1 MPVGAGTLV
10 GFSPEDG
17 SKDPF
22 VTYIDGESDKA
33 TTRVSPYGATST
45 AAVCGERVFSSGRGT
60 DTKAFE
66 DDSESIPENQL
77 DRAALT
83 SAYPHDGTDILSTL
97 EPSGFPGTTSPC
109 VDGIVYEGWE
119 NDDGQ
124 HFVRV
129 WDTTKG
135 TPAAQVAVD
144 HEIVYPEGDAPL
156 IGGPDR
162 VKVLDGRLFWVVDNA
177 MWSAPLPTGAE
188 PIRAREVGYLEG
200 SVGLDAEVL
209 AYSSNDV
216 YTVTNESDLHERFS
230 RRRSDRVWTELTE
243 LSLVRTDL
251 ASGKP
256 SPALKVDV
264 KDVDFPTKDAS
275 VTALAINP
283 EWLAE
288 NGESVKAR
296 RCRADHHATRPS
308 KERPGGAR
316 VARVT
321 PYLSISGTFTVE
333 RTLFMR
339 TPTTVRTC
347 RLAAAGL
354 SLGLALALT
363 ACGSEDTK
371 TDADA
376 AVEAESSA
384 PVSESESASA
394 APAGAEAEVKIGK
407 TLKDPDTGDTI
418 EVISAVRDFPS
429 TEEADLIAEG
439 GEVVLL
445 QVKIK
450 PGKEFGGSVS
460 YSNFD
465 ISADGGTDFD
475 SADSQLEEELTA
487 AKRTPL
493 DSVRRME
500 GGEPTGWIA
509 YTVDEKADTY
519 LVEYER
525 SAAKVIGSDKEIPEF
540 KEQIEIPAS

>member
-1 MPVGAGTLV
+1 MRCRGGRARTVCPLGISGASAVASPDSSTDDGMCALTRRVAAMAVASAALLSGCGQVGPPPKDFATEDAVLAMRVHEGGEDSSYLVLVSAKGETRAIELGRVEGAAISWTEDGITTSDRSHDYVIDENGLTASERTSGGNELETQHEWYRVQVGAGTLV

-22 VTYIDGESDKA
+22 VTYIDGDSGKA

-119 NDDGQ
+119 NDDDQ

-129 WDTTKG
+129 WNTTKG
-135 TPAAQVAVD
+135 TPEAQVAVD
-144 HEIVYPEGDAPL
+144 HEIVYPEDDSSR

-162 VKVLDGRLFWVVDNA
+162 VTVSDGRLFWVVDNA

-251 ASGKP
+251 ATGEP
-256 SPALKVDV
+256 SLALKVDV
-264 KDVDFPTKDAS
+264 NDVDFPTKDAS

-283 EWLAE
+283 KWLAE
-288 NGESVKAR
+288 NG
-296 RCRADHHATRPS
+296 
-308 KERPGGAR
+308 
-316 VARVT
+316 
-321 PYLSISGTFTVE
+321 
-333 RTLFMR
+333 
-339 TPTTVRTC
+339 
-347 RLAAAGL
+347 
-354 SLGLALALT
+354 
-363 ACGSEDTK
+363 
-371 TDADA
+371 
-376 AVEAESSA
+376 
-384 PVSESESASA
+384 
-394 APAGAEAEVKIGK
+394 
-407 TLKDPDTGDTI
+407 
-418 EVISAVRDFPS
+418 
-429 TEEADLIAEG
+429 
-439 GEVVLL
+439 
-445 QVKIK
+445 
-450 PGKEFGGSVS
+450 
-460 YSNFD
+460 
-465 ISADGGTDFD
+465 
-475 SADSQLEEELTA
+475 
-487 AKRTPL
+487 
-493 DSVRRME
+493 
-500 GGEPTGWIA
+500 
-509 YTVDEKADTY
+509 
-519 LVEYER
+519 
-525 SAAKVIGSDKEIPEF
+525 
-540 KEQIEIPAS
+540 